1 MKFLSQ
7 LNDFLKNFDG
17 YSFVIEFSRID
28 IEEHKIAYE
37 NKILSKNRN
46 SVKNIDVNDVNQYG
60 HCIFVLQEWITAM
73 VDFI

>member
-46 SVKNIDVNDVNQYG
+46 SVKNTDVNDANQYSC
-60 HCIFVLQEWITAM
+60 CIFVLQEWITTM